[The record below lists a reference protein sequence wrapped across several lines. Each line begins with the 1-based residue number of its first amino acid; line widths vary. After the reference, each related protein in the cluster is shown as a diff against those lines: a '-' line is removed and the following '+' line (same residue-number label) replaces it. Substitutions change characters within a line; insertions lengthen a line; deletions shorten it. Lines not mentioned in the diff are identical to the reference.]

1 MDTDLNGATLV
12 TPVAPPPAETETDL
26 LRKLTVTRANAVEA
40 EAYLRTVTERRDVAV
55 REHDAKVAAARD
67 ALVEAHA
74 AFRTA
79 QQALITRVA
88 VDPVASVPAPAWPGV
103 EAVQSTVA
111 VSEMPDDDD
120 DYDAVLRA
128 ASGRA

>member
-12 TPVAPPPAETETDL
+12 TPVAPPKTETDL
-26 LRKLTVTRANAVEA
+26 LRELTVTRANAVDA
-40 EAYLRTVTERRDVAV
+40 ETRLREVSARRDAAVAD
-55 REHDAKVAAARD
+55 HDAKVAAARE
-67 ALVEAHA
+67 ALVDAHA
-74 AFRTA
+74 AFRAA

-103 EAVQSTVA
+103 EAVTPAASA
-111 VSEMPDDDD
+111 VEMDDD

>member
-1 MDTDLNGATLV
+1 MDTELNGATLV
-12 TPVAPPPAETETDL
+12 TPVATPHETETDL
-26 LRKLTVTRANAVEA
+26 LRKVTVTRANAVEA
-40 EAYLRTVTERRDVAV
+40 DAYLRTVTERRDVAV
-55 REHDAKVAAARD
+55 RELDAKVAAARE
-67 ALVEAHA
+67 ALIDAHA

-88 VDPVASVPAPAWPGV
+88 VDPVASVPAPSWPSV
-103 EAVQSTVA
+103 EAVQSVVA
-111 VSEMPDDDD
+111 EPMPDDE